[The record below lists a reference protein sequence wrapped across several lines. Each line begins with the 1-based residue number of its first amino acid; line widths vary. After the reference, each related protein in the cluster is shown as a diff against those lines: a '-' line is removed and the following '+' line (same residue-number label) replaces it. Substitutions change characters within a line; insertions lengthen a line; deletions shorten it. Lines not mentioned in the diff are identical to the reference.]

1 MKQKTLQEQYNLIKE
16 GKGNAIAFIKAS
28 KRQFPAQIRNS
39 AGLTETINSLKHN
52 HIISE
57 NVWGVATES
66 DKTPD
71 WFSIFDK
78 NMEIIAE
85 ETKAIEKKT
94 SQEVEDIQSSGY
106 DYSDEKN
113 IDNIYGEEFLT
124 GYYAEMK
131 DPKNIDKTVEELK
144 KIVAKNLTKDK
155 LHYVKDGQF
164 GVKGLGYEEKEMEEV
179 SGKHKSSG
187 YSDKLKKS
195 ENKDILVKESINK
208 TLNEAFSRMAS
219 DTVENELYVAT
230 QRLSDYYDWLK
241 AGNDSGKGD
250 TLDNVISLLKKCKRM
265 IKRFDNKEETIGTE
279 YEASAFEPVVT
290 EKFKFSKKEVVKESI
305 NKTLNEAKRA
315 GLSKEETLKVAQ
327 KFADALTKLDGM
339 KYTVSS
345 DYEEDSFDLDIEDQ
359 DDVDPRITGEYAGG
373 SYNINDDGSV
383 VNMATWNRKTN
394 VSPTYGNMDD
404 DIETIINTIKNLSES
419 VVKESYTEFQRDG
432 VEKGEK
438 IEKKKMK
445 KTKKETIDTKL
456 SEIEKAGRITT
467 LEAQIDALSEVIESK
482 NQRISMVSE
491 DENMSELV
499 DKAKVKGMQKEIK
512 LLEKRKM
519 KMEKLYEKMCGKSY
533 SKSGVID
540 EDSVNEIGMFND
552 PRSSGNFD
560 HLTSNGDDEPSEEY
574 MEVKLKAEDR
584 VDAGE
589 EVEDVVKDYP
599 KFSEML
605 LQDLGLKYGM

>member
-16 GKGNAIAFIKAS
+16 GKGNADAFIKAS

-57 NVWGVATES
+57 NVWGIATES

-195 ENKDILVKESINK
+195 ENKDILVKES
-208 TLNEAFSRMAS
+208 
-219 DTVENELYVAT
+219 
-230 QRLSDYYDWLK
+230 
-241 AGNDSGKGD
+241 
-250 TLDNVISLLKKCKRM
+250 
-265 IKRFDNKEETIGTE
+265 
-279 YEASAFEPVVT
+279 
-290 EKFKFSKKEVVKESI
+290 
-305 NKTLNEAKRA
+305 
-315 GLSKEETLKVAQ
+315 
-327 KFADALTKLDGM
+327 
-339 KYTVSS
+339 
-345 DYEEDSFDLDIEDQ
+345 
-359 DDVDPRITGEYAGG
+359 
-373 SYNINDDGSV
+373 
-383 VNMATWNRKTN
+383 
-394 VSPTYGNMDD
+394 
-404 DIETIINTIKNLSES
+404 
-419 VVKESYTEFQRDG
+419 YTEFQRDDKGAKGVDARDKGEEDAFGAG

-445 KTKKETIDTKL
+445 KAKKETIDTKL
-456 SEIEKAGRITT
+456 SEIEKAGKITT
-467 LEAQIDALSEVIESK
+467 LEAQIDALSEVIDSK

-491 DENMSELV
+491 DENLSGLV
-499 DKAKVKGMQKEIK
+499 DKKKMKEMQKEIK

-519 KMEKLYEKMCGKSY
+519 KMENLYEKMCGKSY
-533 SKSGVID
+533 TKSKVID

-552 PRSSGNFD
+552 PRMSSGNFD

-574 MEVKLKAEDR
+574 MEARSKAEER
-584 VDAGE
+584 IENGE
-589 EVEDVVKDYP
+589 AISMVVKDYP
-599 KFSEML
+599 KFADML
-605 LQDLGLKYGM
+605 MNDLGGKEGRPDSDLN

>member
-16 GKGNAIAFIKAS
+16 GKGNAGAFIKAS

-57 NVWGVATES
+57 NVWGIATES
-66 DKTPD
+66 EKTPD

-131 DPKNIDKTVEELK
+131 DPKNADKTVEELK
-144 KIVAKNLTKDK
+144 KIVAKNLTKDQ

-164 GVKGLGYEEKEMEEV
+164 GVKGVGYEEKEMEEV
-179 SGKHKSSG
+179 SGKYKSSG

-195 ENKDILVKESINK
+195 ENKDVLVKES
-208 TLNEAFSRMAS
+208 LGEAAKPDFL
-219 DTVENELYVAT
+219 DL
-230 QRLSDYYDWLK
+230 D
-241 AGNDSGKGD
+241 GD
-250 TLDNVISLLKKCKRM
+250 GD
-265 IKRFDNKEETIGTE
+265 KEETM
-279 YEASAFEPVVT
+279 
-290 EKFKFSKKEVVKESI
+290 KKA
-305 NKTLNEAKRA
+305 AKD
-315 GLSKEETLKVAQ
+315 K
-327 KFADALTKLDGM
+327 
-339 KYTVSS
+339 
-345 DYEEDSFDLDIEDQ
+345 
-359 DDVDPRITGEYAGG
+359 
-373 SYNINDDGSV
+373 
-383 VNMATWNRKTN
+383 
-394 VSPTYGNMDD
+394 
-404 DIETIINTIKNLSES
+404 
-419 VVKESYTEFQRDG
+419 
-432 VEKGEK
+432 
-438 IEKKKMK
+438 KKKM
-445 KTKKETIDTKL
+445 KKETIDTKL

-467 LEAQIDALSEVIESK
+467 LEAQIDALSEVIDSK
-482 NQRISMVSE
+482 EQRISMVSE

-499 DKAKVKGMQKEIK
+499 DKVKVKGMQKEIK

-533 SKSGVID
+533 TKSEVID
-540 EDSVNEIGMFND
+540 EDSVNEIGMFHD
-552 PRSSGNFD
+552 PRMGSND
-560 HLTSNGDDEPSEEY
+560 YLTSDSEPSEGY
-574 MEVKLKAEDR
+574 MKAKLEAEER

-599 KFSEML
+599 KFEEML

>member
-16 GKGNAIAFIKAS
+16 GKGNTDAFIKAS

-52 HIISE
+52 HIITE

-71 WFSIFDK
+71 WFSIFNK
-78 NMEIIAE
+78 NMEVIAE
-85 ETKAIEKKT
+85 EVKAVEKKT
-94 SQEVEDIQSSGY
+94 SQEVEDIQASGY
-106 DYSDEKN
+106 DYKDEKN

-144 KIVAKNLTKDK
+144 DIVAKNLTKDK

-208 TLNEAFSRMAS
+208 TLNEA
-219 DTVENELYVAT
+219 
-230 QRLSDYYDWLK
+230 
-241 AGNDSGKGD
+241 
-250 TLDNVISLLKKCKRM
+250 
-265 IKRFDNKEETIGTE
+265 
-279 YEASAFEPVVT
+279 
-290 EKFKFSKKEVVKESI
+290 
-305 NKTLNEAKRA
+305 KRA
-315 GLSKEETLKVAQ
+315 GLSKEETLEVAQ

-359 DDVDPRITGEYAGG
+359 DDVDPRVTGEYAGG

-383 VNMATWNRKTN
+383 VNMANWNDKN

-404 DIETIINTIKNLSES
+404 DIETIMNTIKNLEKS
-419 VVKESYTEFQRDG
+419 VVKESYTEFQRDDKGAKGVDARDKGEEDAFGAG

-445 KTKKETIDTKL
+445 KAKKETIDTKL
-456 SEIEKAGRITT
+456 SEIENAGRITT
-467 LEAQIDALSEVIESK
+467 LEAQIDALSEVIDSK
-482 NQRISMVSE
+482 TQRISMVSE

-499 DKAKVKGMQKEIK
+499 DKVKVKGMQKEIK

-533 SKSGVID
+533 TKSEVID

-574 MEVKLKAEDR
+574 MEARSKAEAR
-584 VDAGE
+584 IEAGGAISS
-589 EVEDVVKDYP
+589 VVKDYP
-599 KFSEML
+599 KFADML
-605 LQDLGLKYGM
+605 LNDLGGKEGRPDSDLNN

>member
-16 GKGNAIAFIKAS
+16 GKGNADAFIKAS

-208 TLNEAFSRMAS
+208 TLNEA
-219 DTVENELYVAT
+219 
-230 QRLSDYYDWLK
+230 
-241 AGNDSGKGD
+241 
-250 TLDNVISLLKKCKRM
+250 
-265 IKRFDNKEETIGTE
+265 
-279 YEASAFEPVVT
+279 
-290 EKFKFSKKEVVKESI
+290 
-305 NKTLNEAKRA
+305 KRA

-394 VSPTYGNMDD
+394 VSPTYGNIDD
-404 DIETIINTIKNLSES
+404 DVETIMNTIKNLEKS
-419 VVKESYTEFQRDG
+419 VVKESYTEFQRDDKGAKGVDARDKGEEDAFGAG

-533 SKSGVID
+533 SKSEVID

>member
-16 GKGNAIAFIKAS
+16 GKGNADAFIKAS

-57 NVWGVATES
+57 NVLGVATES

-71 WFSIFDK
+71 WFSIFNK
-78 NMEIIAE
+78 NMEVIAE
-85 ETKAIEKKT
+85 EVKAVEKKT
-94 SQEVEDIQSSGY
+94 SQEVEDIQASGY
-106 DYSDEKN
+106 DYKDEKN

-144 KIVAKNLTKDK
+144 DIVAKNLTKDK

-208 TLNEAFSRMAS
+208 TLNEA
-219 DTVENELYVAT
+219 
-230 QRLSDYYDWLK
+230 
-241 AGNDSGKGD
+241 
-250 TLDNVISLLKKCKRM
+250 
-265 IKRFDNKEETIGTE
+265 
-279 YEASAFEPVVT
+279 
-290 EKFKFSKKEVVKESI
+290 
-305 NKTLNEAKRA
+305 KRA
-315 GLSKEETLKVAQ
+315 GLSKEETLEVAQ

-359 DDVDPRITGEYAGG
+359 DDVDPRVTGEYAGG

-383 VNMATWNRKTN
+383 VNMANWNDKN

-404 DIETIINTIKNLSES
+404 DIETIMNTIKNLEKS
-419 VVKESYTEFQRDG
+419 VVKESYTEFQRDDKGAKGVDARDKGEEDAFGAG

-445 KTKKETIDTKL
+445 KAKKETIDTKL
-456 SEIEKAGRITT
+456 SEIENAGRITT
-467 LEAQIDALSEVIESK
+467 LEAQIDALSEVIDSK

-499 DKAKVKGMQKEIK
+499 DKVKVKGMQKEIK

-533 SKSGVID
+533 TKSEVID

-574 MEVKLKAEDR
+574 MEARSKAEAR
-584 VDAGE
+584 IEAGGAISS
-589 EVEDVVKDYP
+589 VVKDYP
-599 KFSEML
+599 KFADML
-605 LQDLGLKYGM
+605 LNDLGGKEGRPDSDLNN

>member
-16 GKGNAIAFIKAS
+16 GKGNAGAFIKAS

-71 WFSIFDK
+71 WFSIFNK
-78 NMEIIAE
+78 NMEVIAE
-85 ETKAIEKKT
+85 ETKAVEKKT

-195 ENKDILVKESINK
+195 ENKDILVKESLLKNPIKEISSERGYNSLQDIINK
-208 TLNEAFSRMAS
+208 HGVDQEFINT
-219 DTVENELYVAT
+219 Y
-230 QRLSDYYDWLK
+230 
-241 AGNDSGKGD
+241 
-250 TLDNVISLLKKCKRM
+250 LLKIDELSPEEMEDLDYVEDRIM
-265 IKRFDNKEETIGTE
+265 AHLSHEDGYDNFG
-279 YEASAFEPVVT
+279 
-290 EKFKFSKKEVVKESI
+290 
-305 NKTLNEAKRA
+305 NRLNEAKRA
-315 GLSKEETLKVAQ
+315 GLSKEETLEVAQ

-404 DIETIINTIKNLSES
+404 DVETIMNTIKNLEKS
-419 VVKESYTEFQRDG
+419 VVKESYTEFQRDDKGAKGVDARDKGEEDAFGAG

-445 KTKKETIDTKL
+445 KAKKETIDTKL

-467 LEAQIDALSEVIESK
+467 LEAQIDALSEVIDSK

-499 DKAKVKGMQKEIK
+499 DKVKVKGMQKEIK

-519 KMEKLYEKMCGKSY
+519 KMENLYKKMCGKPY

>member
-16 GKGNAIAFIKAS
+16 GKGNADAFIKAS

-57 NVWGVATES
+57 NVLGVATES

-71 WFSIFDK
+71 WFSIFNK
-78 NMEIIAE
+78 NMEVIAE
-85 ETKAIEKKT
+85 EVKAVEKKT
-94 SQEVEDIQSSGY
+94 SQEVEDIQASGY
-106 DYSDEKN
+106 DYKDEKN

-208 TLNEAFSRMAS
+208 TLNEA
-219 DTVENELYVAT
+219 
-230 QRLSDYYDWLK
+230 
-241 AGNDSGKGD
+241 
-250 TLDNVISLLKKCKRM
+250 
-265 IKRFDNKEETIGTE
+265 
-279 YEASAFEPVVT
+279 
-290 EKFKFSKKEVVKESI
+290 
-305 NKTLNEAKRA
+305 KRA
-315 GLSKEETLKVAQ
+315 GLSKEETLEVAQ

-359 DDVDPRITGEYAGG
+359 DDVDPRVTGEYAGG

-383 VNMATWNRKTN
+383 VNMANWNDKN

-404 DIETIINTIKNLSES
+404 DIETIMNTIKNLEKS
-419 VVKESYTEFQRDG
+419 VVKESYTEFQRDDKGAKGVDARDKGEEDAFGAG

-445 KTKKETIDTKL
+445 KAKKETIDTKL
-456 SEIEKAGRITT
+456 SEIENAGRITT
-467 LEAQIDALSEVIESK
+467 LEAQIDALSEVIDSK
-482 NQRISMVSE
+482 TQRISMVSE

-499 DKAKVKGMQKEIK
+499 DKVKVKGMQKEIK

-533 SKSGVID
+533 TKSEVID

-574 MEVKLKAEDR
+574 MEARSKAEAR
-584 VDAGE
+584 IEAGGAISS
-589 EVEDVVKDYP
+589 VVKDYP
-599 KFSEML
+599 KFADML
-605 LQDLGLKYGM
+605 LNDLGGKEGRPDSDLNN